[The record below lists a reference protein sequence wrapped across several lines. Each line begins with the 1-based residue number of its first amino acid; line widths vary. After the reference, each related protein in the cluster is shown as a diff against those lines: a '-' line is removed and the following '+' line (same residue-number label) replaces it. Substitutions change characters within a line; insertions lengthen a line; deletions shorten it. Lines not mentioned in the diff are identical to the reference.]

1 MRSKM
6 KQKLIAL
13 FAALVL
19 MLPLTACSPTTTL
32 QLIQVAVSTFVA
44 AEQADHGGNWAYA
57 TLTDDTNKLV
67 TEWNIDTTAQKITAA
82 NWVITDIKN
91 TPLCD
96 VKCKVYAPVAV
107 AGIDAAIIILQPSGA
122 LTMATEKD
130 RVATAYA
137 NYKIKWNAVAPKKA
151 KLK

>member
-1 MRSKM
+1 M

-13 FAALVL
+13 FAVLVL
-19 MLPLTACSPTTTL
+19 MLPLVACSPTTTL

-44 AEQADHGGNWAYA
+44 AEQADHGGNWTYA
-57 TLTDDTNKLV
+57 QLTADTDSLV
-67 TEWNIDTTAQKITAA
+67 TSWSKDTTAQKVTAA
-82 NWVITDIKN
+82 NLVITDIKN
-91 TPLCD
+91 TPFCTG
-96 VKCKVYAPVAV
+96 KCIVYATVATT
-107 AGIDAAIIILQPSGA
+107 GIDAAIIILQPSGA
-122 LTMATEKD
+122 LTMQTEKD

>member
-1 MRSKM
+1 MRGKM

-44 AEQADHGGNWAYA
+44 AEQADHGGSWTYAKLTTDTA
-57 TLTDDTNKLV
+57 TLATN
-67 TEWNIDTTAQKITAA
+67 WNADTTVQKVTAA
-82 NWVITDIKN
+82 NVIMSDLEA
-91 TPLCD
+91 TPSCD
-96 VKCKVYAPVAV
+96 TKCKTYVPIAV

-122 LTMATEKD
+122 LTMTTEKD

-137 NYKIKWNAVAPKKA
+137 NYKTKWNAVSPKKA

>member
-1 MRSKM
+1 M

-13 FAALVL
+13 FAVLVL
-19 MLPLTACSPTTTL
+19 MLPLVACSPTTTL

-57 TLTDDTNKLV
+57 QLTTDTDSLV
-67 TEWNIDTTAQKITAA
+67 TGWNADTTAQKIAAA
-82 NWVITDIKN
+82 NVVTSDITN
-91 TPLCD
+91 TPFCD
-96 VKCKVYAPVAV
+96 AKCKIYVPVAV

-122 LTMATEKD
+122 LTMTTEKD

-137 NYKIKWNAVAPKKA
+137 NYRTKWNAVSPKKA